1 MPQFTVDGIERE
13 VPQGTSVLQAFE
25 LAGKGFLRVCYQ
37 EHLSIATMRS
47 GA

>member
-1 MPQFTVDGIERE
+1 MPKVTVDGIERE
-13 VPQGTSVLQAFE
+13 VPQGTTVLQACE
-25 LAGKGFLRVCYQ
+25 LAGKVFLRGCYQ